1 MAAYRDSGPGGD
13 ADVLRHAGTNLLDA
27 ESVSYNDHRPDAPA
41 PETNGRP
48 VGPRTTSA

>member
-27 ESVSYNDHRPDAPA
+27 ESVSYKDDDRTRLRPRRTDA
-41 PETNGRP
+41 R
-48 VGPRTTSA
+48 